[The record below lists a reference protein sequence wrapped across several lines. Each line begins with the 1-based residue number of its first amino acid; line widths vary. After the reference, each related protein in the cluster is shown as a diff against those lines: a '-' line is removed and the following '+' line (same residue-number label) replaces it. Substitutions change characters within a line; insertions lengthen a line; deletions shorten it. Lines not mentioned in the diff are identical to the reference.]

1 MALVE
6 TPDDAA
12 MQTRRTA
19 DGLLVA
25 GPSWDSQRR
34 RFGYER
40 RMRYVFLEKGG
51 HVAMAKRYRAYAKEK
66 GLLVTFAEKAKS
78 RPRVL
83 DLVGAPNV
91 WCWGGNEMLNEEIL
105 GEIRG
110 AGAEKV
116 LWSAGGSPTARRSR
130 WTLRRARR
138 RWLCRKDHNA
148 EDDSRVAGDAGRRL
162 GSDGSTGLP
171 RTAGF

>member
-116 LWSAGGSPTARRSR
+116 LWSAAGSPPA
-130 WTLRRARR
+130 
-138 RWLCRKDHNA
+138 
-148 EDDSRVAGDAGRRL
+148 
-162 GSDGSTGLP
+162 
-171 RTAGF
+171 